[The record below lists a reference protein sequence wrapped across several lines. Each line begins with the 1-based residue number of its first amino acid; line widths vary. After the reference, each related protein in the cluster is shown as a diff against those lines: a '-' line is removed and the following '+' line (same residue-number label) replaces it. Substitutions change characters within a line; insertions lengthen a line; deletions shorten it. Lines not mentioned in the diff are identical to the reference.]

1 MYDDTAHPARTD
13 DTTLTGHDEY
23 PREMGDLLTEVARRG
38 GSDLHIAVGRRPT
51 MRLNGMLLELDGPVV
66 LPKHSRW
73 LVMSI
78 MNEEHCEKLENEW
91 EVDFAY
97 SIPGVARYRI
107 NAYWQRGSIGAA
119 CRYLP
124 PAAGSFTDL
133 GLPPIIE
140 ELALRPRGLT
150 LVTGPTGSGKTTTL
164 ASVVDYINT
173 HRSMHVLTI
182 EDPIEYLHEHKRS
195 VVTQREVGSDTHG
208 FEQALRH
215 ALREDPD
222 VLMIGE
228 MRDLGTIRAAL
239 TAAET
244 GHLVFATLHTQDAAQ
259 TIDRVIDV
267 FPPSQQQQV
276 RVQLAGSLNAI
287 LSQQLVPTLDGTGR
301 SLACEVLVATP
312 AVRNLIRESK
322 THQLATVMQTGRVHG
337 MLTMD
342 ESLADKYRQGLI
354 SYDVALAQAVDPAVL
369 RTLIEPAD
377 GRAGA

>member
-1 MYDDTAHPARTD
+1 MNDDILHRGPIADVSLA
-13 DTTLTGHDEY
+13 GHDDY

-51 MRLNGMLLELDGPVV
+51 MRHNGMLVELEGPVV
-66 LPKHSRW
+66 QPKHSRS

-78 MNEEHCEKLENEW
+78 MNEEHSEALEREW

-119 CRYLP
+119 CRFLP
-124 PAAGSFTDL
+124 PAAGSFAEL
-133 GLPPIIE
+133 GLPPAIE

-173 HRSMHVLTI
+173 NRSLHVMTV
-182 EDPIEYLHEHKRS
+182 EDPIEYLHEHKKS
-195 VVTQREVGSDTHG
+195 MVNQREVGSDTHG

-215 ALREDPD
+215 VLREDPD
-222 VLMIGE
+222 VILIGE
-228 MRDLGTIRAAL
+228 MRDLPTIRAVL

-244 GHLVFATLHTQDAAQ
+244 GHLVYATLHTQDAAQ
-259 TIDRVIDV
+259 TIDRIVDV

-287 LSQQLVPTLDGTGR
+287 LSQQLVPTLDGSGR
-301 SLACEVLVATP
+301 VLATEVLIATP

-322 THQLATVMQTGRVHG
+322 THQLATVMQTGRIHG
-337 MLTMD
+337 MQTMD

-377 GRAGA
+377 GRAGG